1 MNKKIKERRKLIE
14 ELDKVVKHNRNAT
27 ILKRDDCK
35 MIIDY
40 VKDLQE
46 QAYEYEQLID
56 IQDKR
61 EYHKRYLEERRKEEP
76 NLLYPDYDEIYK
88 RYYEQKEKIDKAIEY
103 LKNIG
108 DEPDANMYLQFK
120 EYKEY
125 NVLLSILE
133 GKKVTNWNFYVE
145 Y

>member
-1 MNKKIKERRKLIE
+1 MNKKIKEGRKLIE

-35 MIIDY
+35 MIVDY

-46 QAYEYEQLID
+46 QVYEYEQLID

-88 RYYEQKEKIDKAIEY
+88 RYYEQKEKIDKLE
-103 LKNIG
+103 
-108 DEPDANMYLQFK
+108 K
-120 EYKEY
+120 ELRGED
-125 NVLLSILE
+125 NE
-133 GKKVTNWNFYVE
+133 
-145 Y
+145 